1 MFFLKNIGR
10 LAVAKRGIEWYG
22 NRRKNRWEQKME
34 ETGIRKEVIE
44 EIRNF
49 ARKYQVKKVILFG
62 SRARGD
68 YKRTSDIDIAVSGGD
83 FAKFALDV
91 EEETSTL
98 LEFDIVN
105 LDKAMQ
111 DELREAIEREGKIL
125 YEKV

>member
-1 MFFLKNIGR
+1 
-10 LAVAKRGIEWYG
+10 
-22 NRRKNRWEQKME
+22 ME
-34 ETGIRKEVIE
+34 ETGIRKDVIE

-83 FAKFALDV
+83 FAEFALDV

-105 LDKAMQ
+105 LDREMQ
-111 DELREAIEREGKIL
+111 DELREAIEREGKLL

>member
-1 MFFLKNIGR
+1 
-10 LAVAKRGIEWYG
+10 
-22 NRRKNRWEQKME
+22 ME

-83 FAKFALDV
+83 FAEFALDV